1 MSIGRG
7 SGLSGVNKSAAVSSL
22 RSEWSFRNK
31 NPLNRNAL
39 QSPVWPMQFGGTS
52 VSYTTASFNPAL
64 SSSAVGAVNYPVSG
78 AISFN
83 LLLTSTTST
92 ATLNFPTSGTSYLPA
107 IIGTGSGDT
116 VASGSGAFF
125 ASGSTFLPRIIVST
139 FNATETFTA
148 TASTRLP
155 RISGSAAGTE
165 TFTATGADTLRLIS
179 GSAAGTETF
188 TAAGNSPL
196 PIIGT
201 PGGTQVFT
209 GTGNG
214 TFQAISG
221 SAAGTETFTATASTR
236 LPRIGGSAAGTETF
250 TASGSTNIQTR
261 FVILQLA
268 ALSGTI
274 SSSLPRIQ
282 SDSYA
287 TLTFNST
294 LSSNFT
300 LNVTSSAVATE
311 TFAASGSCLITNVI
325 TASGYL
331 SSTIVPFV
339 PREVERPRQLRISRG
354 SSAHATAYAE
364 HQKKISEEFE
374 EHKKKV
380 LAEKYQTISVSLE
393 LVEINDSQV
402 ISKKQQVSE
411 RILKNSDF
419 LIEVTSHRLD
429 ESNKESGISVQITGY
444 SVKQIKK
451 QPDKQIFI
459 EIKRASNK

>member
-7 SGLSGVNKSAAVSSL
+7 SGLSGVNKSTAVSSL

-188 TAAGNSPL
+188 TA
-196 PIIGT
+196 
-201 PGGTQVFT
+201 
-209 GTGNG
+209 
-214 TFQAISG
+214 
-221 SAAGTETFTATASTR
+221 TASTR
-236 LPRIGGSAAGTETF
+236 LPRISGSAAGTETF

>member
-155 RISGSAAGTE
+155 RIS
-165 TFTATGADTLRLIS
+165 
-179 GSAAGTETF
+179 
-188 TAAGNSPL
+188 
-196 PIIGT
+196 
-201 PGGTQVFT
+201 
-209 GTGNG
+209 
-214 TFQAISG
+214 
-221 SAAGTETFTATASTR
+221 
-236 LPRIGGSAAGTETF
+236 GSAAGTETF